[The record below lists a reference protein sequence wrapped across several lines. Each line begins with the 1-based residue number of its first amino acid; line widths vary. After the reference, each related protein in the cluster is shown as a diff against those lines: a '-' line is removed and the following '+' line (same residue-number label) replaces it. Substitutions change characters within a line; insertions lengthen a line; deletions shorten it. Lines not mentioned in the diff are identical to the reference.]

1 MFDLLTFSTVVSNE
15 QGDVNNIRRWICEH
29 AVGSGQIH
37 VSVQTGRTELQEGS
51 ADLVHKVNRYS
62 AARSTYS
69 LFGWCSLYLERF
81 DKELDDNRP
90 RTCGPIS
97 PSDTSFGDTVRIS
110 TVISG
115 HKVLENF
122 VQSVMRSKREKI
134 KAITV
139 FDVEE
144 VTGFSPSRLEWRR
157 RAIPSRSMETIDLD
171 QGMKNEMIQNE
182 MIQKFESFADPNR
195 AGWYIERGVPYY
207 CDYQFHGPPG
217 TGN

>member
-1 MFDLLTFSTVVSNE
+1 
-15 QGDVNNIRRWICEH
+15 
-29 AVGSGQIH
+29 
-37 VSVQTGRTELQEGS
+37 
-51 ADLVHKVNRYS
+51 
-62 AARSTYS
+62 
-69 LFGWCSLYLERF
+69 
-81 DKELDDNRP
+81 
-90 RTCGPIS
+90 
-97 PSDTSFGDTVRIS
+97 VRIS

>member
-81 DKELDDNRP
+81 DKELDDKDRVHVDLSP
-90 RTCGPIS
+90 HRTRALGIQC
-97 PSDTSFGDTVRIS
+97 
-110 TVISG
+110 
-115 HKVLENF
+115 
-122 VQSVMRSKREKI
+122 
-134 KAITV
+134 AY
-139 FDVEE
+139 
-144 VTGFSPSRLEWRR
+144 RR
-157 RAIPSRSMETIDLD
+157 
-171 QGMKNEMIQNE
+171 
-182 MIQKFESFADPNR
+182 
-195 AGWYIERGVPYY
+195 
-207 CDYQFHGPPG
+207 
-217 TGN
+217 